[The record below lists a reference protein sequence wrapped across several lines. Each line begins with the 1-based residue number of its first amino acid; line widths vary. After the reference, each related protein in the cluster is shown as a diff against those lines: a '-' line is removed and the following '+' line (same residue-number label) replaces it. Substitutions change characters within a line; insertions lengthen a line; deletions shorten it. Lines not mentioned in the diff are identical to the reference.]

1 MNENLINKY
10 AALAIRKGV
19 NLQKGQTLMINT
31 SIYAVD
37 MTRACVKEAY
47 AAGAKEVVVFYNDEK
62 ISREHYLHQDVE
74 TLCTIHQWKLDCRL
88 DYFREG
94 AAILHIISELPNVF
108 AGVDTTKI
116 TQANLAYSK
125 VSEELK
131 AYTLNSKV
139 QWCGL
144 AVPNQEWAD
153 KVFPNDENAMEKL
166 WKAIL
171 DCAHVREDNDPVQEW
186 NDMLERFDHRIS
198 IMNQHHFKALRFKN
212 SKGTDLEVG
221 LVKNHVWA
229 GGCEVA
235 GNGVPFEPNIPTEEI
250 FCMPSKYEVNGTVV
264 SSKPLNYNGGVI
276 DNFTITFKDGKA
288 IAYDAQTGKEYLE
301 QLITFDE
308 GSAYLGEVALV
319 PYHSPI
325 SESGI
330 LFYTTLFDENA
341 SCHLALGA
349 AYPMNVVGGNDM
361 SKEQL
366 IAEGANDSMTHI
378 DFMFGTDDMSVVG
391 IKEDGSEVDVFV
403 NGDFAF

>member
-1 MNENLINKY
+1 MNEQLIKKY

-19 NLQKGQTLMINT
+19 NLQKGQTLMINA

-37 MTRACVKEAY
+37 VARACVKEAY

-74 TLCTIHQWKLDCRL
+74 TLCRVHQWKLDSKL

-94 AAILHIISELPNVF
+94 AAILHLISELPNVY
-108 AGVDTTKI
+108 AGVDAAKI

-125 VSEELK
+125 VSQELK

-139 QWCGL
+139 QWCGM

-153 KVFPNDENAMEKL
+153 MVFPNDEHAMEKL

-186 NDMLERFDHRIS
+186 NDMIERFDHRIS
-198 IMNQHHFKALRFKN
+198 ILNKHHFKALRFVN
-212 SKGTDLEVG
+212 GKGTNLEVG

-229 GGCEVA
+229 GGCETA
-235 GNGVPFEPNIPTEEI
+235 GNGVEFEPNIPTEEI

-264 SSKPLNYNGGVI
+264 SSKPLNYNGGLI

-288 IAYDAQTGKEYLE
+288 VDFDAETGREYLE

-361 SKEQL
+361 SKEEL
-366 IAEGANDSMTHI
+366 IKEGANDSMTHI
-378 DFMFGTDDMSVVG
+378 DFMFGTSDMQVTG
-391 IKEDGSEVDVFV
+391 ILEDGSEVPVFV
-403 NGDFAF
+403 DGDFAF